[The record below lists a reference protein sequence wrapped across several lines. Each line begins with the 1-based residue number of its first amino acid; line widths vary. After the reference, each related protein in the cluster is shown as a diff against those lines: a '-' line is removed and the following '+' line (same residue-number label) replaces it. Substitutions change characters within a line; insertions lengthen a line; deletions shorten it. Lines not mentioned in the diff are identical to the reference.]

1 MMSHVMSQ
9 WSEECHSKMSQQNVT
24 VDVTGHEKNV
34 TEDVTGHVTEG
45 MKMSQLITLCTG
57 FAT

>member
-1 MMSHVMSQ
+1 
-9 WSEECHSKMSQQNVT
+9 MSQQNVT